1 MIPQRCRL
9 RSILSLHSNL
19 KVKNAYWTREV
30 LTDGPVSNWSFIV
43 NVACQSDSST
53 ENAYESDRFKFS
65 TNTTNYIDDSNKST
79 AAASEAEDASFWW
92 IIIFRNIFIA
102 SKEASKP

>member
-9 RSILSLHSNL
+9 RSILSIHRKSRKHIQDNG
-19 KVKNAYWTREV
+19 TRDV
-30 LTDGPVSNWSFIV
+30 LTDALTALVV

-65 TNTTNYIDDSNKST
+65 TNTTNYIDDCSKST
-79 AAASEAEDASFWW
+79 AAASEAEDASF
-92 IIIFRNIFIA
+92 
-102 SKEASKP
+102 E